1 MKFED
6 IRVYNKNFELLTILP
21 KYISVNWEI
30 KFSEFGL
37 GEIELEKTEEIL
49 SILAENQY
57 LFMFQGD
64 IQSIVTGYRIAETI
78 TVFTRT
84 LEWLLTKFAVGDF
97 TAIQFMQDN
106 LIEDYKKATIL
117 KCILKNKLHQ
127 DFNVE
132 FLGFNDDETEMKDFS
147 HKGLSDVY
155 SVIKSIINDEKVGF
169 RFYRDL
175 KEKKFVFSIL
185 STNENRDV
193 VLCDEYK
200 TSYESEYYY
209 DIQKK
214 SSGGLFY
221 HDITDKG
228 EWNAQTNTPNLY
240 DIKLNCGDYY
250 TISEGGYIFGK
261 SWSKGNVIICKN
273 TNGSYEE
280 AEKAEPFIIKIPPEE
295 DGIFSWVM
303 ALDAH
308 DMESAQKEMDSI
320 KILDQLTCK
329 TRLSYPEDFKL
340 GDIVVT
346 KFFAENLSCEKKK
359 LITEI
364 HLWDEPDGSG
374 AMPTTTDIT

>member
-6 IRVYNKNFELLTILP
+6 IRVYDKDFELLTILP
-21 KYISVNWEI
+21 NYIAVNWEI

-37 GEIELEKTEEIL
+37 GEIELEKTEENL
-49 SILAENQY
+49 SLLTENEY

-97 TAIQFMQDN
+97 TAIQFMQDG
-106 LIEDYKKATIL
+106 LIGDYKKATIL
-117 KCILKNKLHQ
+117 ECILKNKLHQ
-127 DFNVE
+127 DFNIK
-132 FLGFNDDETEMKDFS
+132 FSGFSDDQTEMKRFV

-155 SVIKSIINDEKVGF
+155 SVIKSIIDDGKTGF
-169 RFYRDL
+169 KFYRDL
-175 KEKKFVFSIL
+175 KAKRFVFSIL
-185 STNENRDV
+185 TTSENTNA

-200 TSYESEYYY
+200 TSYDSQYHY
-209 DIQKK
+209 DIQKRA
-214 SSGGLFY
+214 SGGLFY
-221 HDITDKG
+221 HNIYDKG

-240 DIKLNCGDYY
+240 DIEANCGDYY

-261 SWSKGNVIICKN
+261 SWHKGKVIICKN
-273 TNGSYEE
+273 AKGSYEE
-280 AEKAEPFIIKIPPEE
+280 VEKAEPFLIELPPEE
-295 DGIFSWVM
+295 NGIFSWVT
-303 ALDAH
+303 ALEAD
-308 DMESAQKEMDSI
+308 DLESAQKEMDSI

-346 KFFAENLSCEKKK
+346 KYFVKNLSREKKK

-374 AMPTTTDIT
+374 AMPTTKDIT